1 MNKTINNLFLAGTVA
16 LSGMGLL
23 SACSSD
29 DAPGNGEEPGGVAGQ
44 TVKTQFALNIP
55 YGNVSTRMTENNT
68 QGENKNFLGIQRLQ
82 LLTFGE
88 SPEANASLTAT
99 GSIRIG
105 SGDDAYS
112 KDQWRSVYRDVQIPV
127 GTTDFILYGRAA
139 RLTDSKADYGYLS
152 VPGNYESM
160 TGLSNVKFQLERIAP
175 SADFSTAGQGVIDAL
190 NKVANT
196 SVKVTVGEG
205 DGATEKTVS
214 WADVENSEL
223 GTESERKVLAERY
236 TQFVSMTAGSS
247 KSALALVTGL
257 RDFFDTDFD
266 KQSKPLTAKLVENAK
281 EAIDALGKIDFPG
294 SVGLPDGVAR
304 IHFDQD
310 VNSFAYESMAS
321 FGEKNSIDYTK
332 ITYPAALAYYVC
344 SPAMTS
350 TKELTGYAGLPDYD
364 DWTGGTADW
373 SASSF
378 EKKPVSQQTRSVA
391 LEKALQYAV
400 ANLKLSVKCSSSTL
414 EDNAK
419 DKGGYKENQ
428 QVEVK
433 NSGFPVKAILVGGQP
448 SEVAWNFEAP
458 SGDGFD
464 YTIYDTKMNVDANGS
479 FAAQYNPATTQWNYT
494 LVLDNNNCET
504 KQNVYVTVELENNAG
519 DFYGKDG
526 LVPKNGKFYLVGL
539 LTVGN
544 SDNKDYDRI
553 FVKDH
558 TTIANVSINSLKNA
572 YNCIPDMRS
581 SKISLGLAVDI
592 KWSKGITVDVPI
604 D

>member
-16 LSGMGLL
+16 LSGIGLL

-82 LLTFGE
+82 LLTFAE
-88 SPEANASLTAT
+88 NPETNSSLTAT

-139 RLTDSKADYGYLS
+139 RATDSPADYGYLS

-160 TGLSNVKFQLERIAP
+160 TALEDVKFALSRIAP
-175 SADFSTAGQGVIDAL
+175 RADFTTAGQGVIDAL

-196 SVKVTVGEG
+196 SVKVTVSEGEET
-205 DGATEKTVS
+205 TEKTVS
-214 WADVENSEL
+214 WADVTNSGL
-223 GTESERKVLAERY
+223 GTESERTVLAERY
-236 TQFVSMTAGSS
+236 SQFVSMTAGSS
-247 KSALALVTGL
+247 KSAQALVTGL
-257 RDFFDTDFD
+257 RDFLGTDFNA
-266 KQSKPLTAKLVENAK
+266 QNKPLTAEIVKNAT
-281 EAIDALGKIDFPG
+281 EAIGALGKMDFPG
-294 SVGLPDGVAR
+294 SLGLPDGVAR
-304 IHFDQD
+304 IHFDASANTF
-310 VNSFAYESMAS
+310 VYESNAS
-321 FGEKNSIDYTK
+321 FGDNNSIDYTK

-350 TKELTGYAGLPDYD
+350 TKELTSYNGLPNYT
-364 DWTGGTADW
+364 DWTEGNADW
-373 SASSF
+373 AASSF
-378 EKKPVSQQTRSVA
+378 TKAAVSQQTRSVA

-458 SGDGFD
+458 SGNGFD
-464 YTIYDTKMNVDANGS
+464 YTIYDTKMNVDANGL

-494 LVLDNNNCET
+494 LVLDNNNCDT
-504 KQNVYVTVELENNAG
+504 KGNVYVTVELENNAG
-519 DFYGKDG
+519 DFYGRDG
-526 LVPKNGKFYLVGL
+526 LVPQGGKFYLVGL
-539 LTVGN
+539 LTVN
-544 SDNKDYDRI
+544 NADKKDYDRI

-572 YNCIPDMRS
+572 YNCIPDLRS
-581 SKISLGLAVDI
+581 SKISLGLAVDL
-592 KWSKGITVDVPI
+592 KWSEGITVDVPI

>member
-16 LSGMGLL
+16 LSGIGLL

-68 QGENKNFLGIQRLQ
+68 QGENHNFLGIQRLQ
-82 LLTFGE
+82 LLTFAE
-88 SPEANASLTAT
+88 SPETNSSLTAT

-139 RLTDSKADYGYLS
+139 RTADSPADYGYLS
-152 VPGNYESM
+152 APGNYESM
-160 TGLSNVKFQLERIAP
+160 TALKDVKFALSRIAP
-175 SADFSTAGQGVIDAL
+175 QADFTTAGQGVIDAL

-196 SVKVTVGEG
+196 SVKVTVGE
-205 DGATEKTVS
+205 DEEATEKTVS
-214 WADVENSEL
+214 WADVKNSGL
-223 GTESERKVLAERY
+223 GTESERTVLAERY
-236 TQFVSMTAGSS
+236 SQFVSMTAGSS

-257 RDFFDTDFD
+257 RDFFGADVNA
-266 KQSKPLTAKLVENAK
+266 QSKPLTAEIVKNAK

-294 SVGLPDGVAR
+294 SLGLPDGVAR
-304 IHFDQD
+304 IHFDESANTF
-310 VNSFAYESMAS
+310 VYESNAS

-350 TKELTGYAGLPDYD
+350 TKELTSYAGLPDYTE
-364 DWTGGTADW
+364 WTGGTADW
-373 SASSF
+373 GASDFTKSA
-378 EKKPVSQQTRSVA
+378 VSQQTRSVA

-414 EDNAK
+414 EDNAQS
-419 DKGGYKENQ
+419 KGGYKENQ
-428 QVEVK
+428 QVTVM

-494 LVLDNNNCET
+494 LVLDNNNCDT
-504 KQNVYVTVELENNAG
+504 KGNVYVTVELENNAG
-519 DFYGKDG
+519 DFYGRDG
-526 LVPKNGKFYLVGL
+526 LVPKGGKFYLVGL
-539 LTVGN
+539 LTVN
-544 SDNKDYDRI
+544 NADKKDYDRI

-572 YNCIPDMRS
+572 YNCIPDLRS
-581 SKISLGLAVDI
+581 SKISLGLAVDLE
-592 KWSKGITVDVPI
+592 WSEGITVDVPI